1 MQHTT
6 RPPTTVRC
14 EPGSHDVPAREALEI
29 CAADTVL
36 TGPGRG
42 PRYACHDHIRSG
54 GLVPV
59 TTTYVGRR
67 DGAPMPARRPA

>member
-1 MQHTT
+1 MQHVT

-14 EPGSHDVPAREALEI
+14 EPGAHDVPAREAQEI
-29 CAADTVL
+29 CPADTAM
-36 TGPGRG
+36 TGPGRE

-59 TTTYVGRR
+59 TTHVGRR
-67 DGAPMPARRPA
+67 DGTPMPARRPA